1 MSARKRMRHDAG
13 DEAGEAGELS
23 MQHASSS
30 FSHDTSRKRVRISP
44 GAASRQPTQRRET
57 PESDSSDASDASEN
71 DDDEEHLEERNSSP
85 PRTQYELMRD
95 DGFRHLERQDL
106 DDQRATQ
113 MIKSRSQRMGD
124 NRAAENGIIESVECI
139 NFMCHER
146 LYVELGPL
154 INFIV
159 GENGSGKSAV
169 LTALTLCLG
178 GKASS
183 TNRGGSLK
191 SFIKEGRDQSVI
203 TVCIKNQGSDAYQP
217 EIYGQTIQVERH
229 FSRSGSSG
237 FKLKNERGKTISTKK
252 ADIDEITEYWG
263 LQVDNPLNVLSQ
275 DNARQFLNSASPALK
290 YKYFFKGVQLEQLDN
305 NYKLIA
311 EVLGSHEE
319 KLSRLK
325 DNVAQLERELQKAE
339 KDKRLADANHTMR
352 AEGRR
357 LRTQIIWCQVAEAE
371 RELAR
376 RQAEVDA
383 FAEKINEDTRA
394 IETTTQQLEDCDERV
409 RQAEAAVAEKSQE
422 KDAQGEMVEAA
433 ASKYKALRSDLEKQ
447 RLEERDA
454 YQQAK
459 NAEANVD
466 AWKQKVAA
474 EEQRIGE
481 EASGNV
487 RMKLRQQL
495 QEAEAEEASLQQQIV
510 ENAAALPGL
519 TRDREAA
526 LEKVKE
532 IEQRVSVKRQ
542 EINQAADRVH
552 NLRSKNTSPYA
563 SFGPNTPQLLKAIER
578 DTGFERQPVGPI
590 GTHIQLLNPI
600 WSPVLE
606 STFGQ
611 FLNGFLVASKRDQQR
626 LLDLMRR
633 LDIRGVPILIG
644 APLPPGTRLREPDER
659 FLTILRALKIDNDWV
674 RDQLI
679 INYSIEKIILVE
691 NRMEAEATMFGES
704 TPRDVIACLSLH
716 DKKRGQGLRLTARAS
731 LLGTSTITAF
741 TGKPRMKSD
750 LETQMTMQEEVL
762 ESLERELHGIQKEK
776 ELLEAGQRQA
786 QARMRENKQTAQSLE
801 HALTKAQARIA
812 NLNDENDQYEGA
824 DGRLAQFQEELKNAE
839 LDKRHHGTQ
848 YGEMVAQ
855 KQTINKKI
863 EEQKKE
869 FEREKNI
876 LRELEAQLTKAEAK
890 LKQCHDLRQIALLA
904 KNRAYETIAD
914 TQDLKARAERERD
927 QQAQVVAEY
936 TAGASA
942 QSPER
947 VPIDEGESHA
957 SLEKKYHSIVTQL
970 EQRRNRV
977 GATDE
982 EINDRLREAKAAY
995 QQASQV
1001 YELQSETQQ
1010 TAKLTLAQRL
1020 AKWRI
1025 FQALISAHSRIG
1037 FQYLLSER
1045 GFRGNILFDHKARKL
1060 QLSVEPDETRKKGTG
1075 RSTKTLSG
1083 GEKSFSSICM
1093 LLAIWEAM
1101 GSPLRCL
1108 DEFDVFMDNVNR
1120 TISTNMLITAARRV
1134 VTRQYIMITPNAIE
1148 GRASLDKDVKIIRLT
1163 DPRQRR
1169 LI

>member
-1 MSARKRMRHDAG
+1 MGDQAG
-13 DEAGEAGELS
+13 DKGEVLS
-23 MQHASSS
+23 LHHASSS
-30 FSHDTSRKRVRISP
+30 FNHDTSRKRVRVSAGP
-44 GAASRQPTQRRET
+44 AAKQPSQHRET
-57 PESDSSDASDASEN
+57 PEYDSPDASEN
-71 DDDEEHLEERNSSP
+71 EVEEEEEEDRDERHASP

-95 DGFRHLERQDL
+95 DGFRHLEHQDI

-113 MIKSRSQRMGD
+113 MIKSRSRRMGD
-124 NRAAENGIIESVECI
+124 NRVAENGIIESVECI

-217 EIYGQTIQVERH
+217 DIYGQTIQVERH
-229 FSRSGSSG
+229 FSRSGASG

-275 DNARQFLNSASPALK
+275 DNARQFLNSASPSVK

-319 KLSRLK
+319 KLAKLK
-325 DNVAQLERELQKAE
+325 DNVAQLERELQKAQ
-339 KDKRLADANHTMR
+339 KDKELADANHTMR

-376 RQAEVDA
+376 RRAEVDA
-383 FAEKINEDTRA
+383 FEEKLSEAARA
-394 IETTTQQLEDCDERV
+394 IETTSQQLEDCDERV
-409 RQAEAAVAEKSQE
+409 RQAEATVAEKSQE
-422 KDAQGEMVEAA
+422 KDAQGETVDAA
-433 ASKYKALRSDLEKQ
+433 TSKYKALRNDLEKQ

-454 YQQAK
+454 YQRAK
-459 NAEANVD
+459 TAEANVD
-466 AWKQKVAA
+466 AWTQKVAA
-474 EEQRIGE
+474 EERRIGE
-481 EASGNV
+481 SSGDV
-487 RMKLRQQL
+487 RKRLEEQLR
-495 QEAEAEEASLQQQIV
+495 EAEAEEASLQQQIA
-510 ENAAALPGL
+510 ENAAARPGL
-519 TRDREAA
+519 NRDFKTA

-532 IEQRVSVKRQ
+532 VEQRFSVKKQ
-542 EINQAADRVH
+542 EVSKAADRIR
-552 NLRSKNTSPYA
+552 NFRSKNSSPFA
-563 SFGPNTPQLLKAIER
+563 AFDSKIPQLLKAIEHE
-578 DTGFERQPVGPI
+578 TGFERQPVGPI
-590 GTHIQLLNPI
+590 GTHIQLLNPL
-600 WSPVLE
+600 WSSVLE

-626 LLDLMRR
+626 LLELMRR

-644 APLPPGTRLREPDER
+644 APLPPGTKLRQPEGH

-674 RDQLI
+674 RDQLV

-691 NRMEAEATMFGES
+691 NRTEAESIMFGES
-704 TPRDVIACLSLH
+704 PPRDVIACLSLH
-716 DKKRGQGLRLTARAS
+716 DKRRDQGLRLTARAS
-731 LLGTSTITAF
+731 MLGTSTISAF
-741 TGKPRMKSD
+741 TRSPRMKSD
-750 LETQMTMQEEVL
+750 LEIQLTIQEEALQSV
-762 ESLERELHGIQKEK
+762 ERELHDIRKEK
-776 ELLEAGQRQA
+776 ELLEADQRQSQLRIEKNE
-786 QARMRENKQTAQSLE
+786 QARKSLGT
-801 HALTKAQARIA
+801 ALTKAQGRITT
-812 NLNDENDQYEGA
+812 LNEENDQYEGA
-824 DGRLAQFQEELKNAE
+824 DGRLAQFQEELKNAQQ
-839 LDKRHHGTQ
+839 DKLHHGSQ

-855 KQTINKKI
+855 KQTLNKKI
-863 EEQKKE
+863 EEQKKVL
-869 FEREKNI
+869 EREKGV

-890 LKQCHDLRQIALLA
+890 LKQCQDLRQIALLA
-904 KNRAYETIAD
+904 KNKAYD
-914 TQDLKARAERERD
+914 TQAETQEQRARAERERD

-947 VPIDEGESHA
+947 VPIDEGETHA

-1001 YELQSETQQ
+1001 FELQSETQQ

-1045 GFRGNILFDHKARKL
+1045 GFRGNIIFDHKARKL
-1060 QLSVEPDETRKKGTG
+1060 QLSVEPDETRKKGMG

-1093 LLAIWEAM
+1093 LLSIWEAM

-1148 GRASLDKDVKIIRLT
+1148 GRASLDRDVKIIRLT

-1169 LI
+1169 LV

>member
-1 MSARKRMRHDAG
+1 MSAG
-13 DEAGEAGELS
+13 
-23 MQHASSS
+23 
-30 FSHDTSRKRVRISP
+30 P
-44 GAASRQPTQRRET
+44 AAKQPTQRHET
-57 PESDSSDASDASEN
+57 PESDSSDASEN
-71 DDDEEHLEERNSSP
+71 EDGEEDLGERHSSP

-124 NRAAENGIIESVECI
+124 NRVAENGIIESVECI

-319 KLSRLK
+319 KLARLK
-325 DNVAQLERELQKAE
+325 ENVAQLERELQKAE
-339 KDKRLADANHTMR
+339 KDKKLADANHTMR

-371 RELAR
+371 RELER
-376 RQAEVDA
+376 RQAEIDA
-383 FAEKINEDTRA
+383 FKAKLDEDART
-394 IETTTQQLEDCDERV
+394 IETTTQQLEECDERV
-409 RQAEAAVAEKSQE
+409 RQAEAAVAEKAE
-422 KDAQGEMVEAA
+422 ERDDQGGRVEAA
-433 ASKYKALRSDLEKQ
+433 ASKYKALKDDLVKQ

-454 YQQAK
+454 HQQAK
-459 NAEANVD
+459 NAEDNVD
-466 AWKQKVAA
+466 AWKQRVAA

-481 EASGNV
+481 ASGNI
-487 RMKLRQQL
+487 RKELQERI
-495 QEAEAEEASLQQQIV
+495 QEAEAEEVDLRQRILETEAARPDLASSRD
-510 ENAAALPGL
+510 AALG
-519 TRDREAA
+519 
-526 LEKVKE
+526 KVKE
-532 IEQRVSVKRQ
+532 VEQRLSSKLQ
-542 EINQAADRVH
+542 EVNQAADRMH
-552 NLRSKNTSPYA
+552 MLRSKNRSPYS
-563 SFGPNTPQLLKAIER
+563 SFDPKTPQLIKAIER
-578 DTGFERQPVGPI
+578 EPGFERQPVGPI
-590 GTHIQLLNPI
+590 GTHIQLLHPI
-600 WSPVLE
+600 WSSVLE

-611 FLNGFLVASKRDQQR
+611 FLNGFLVTSKRDQQR
-626 LLDLMRR
+626 LLTLMRR
-633 LDIRGVPILIG
+633 LDIKGVPILIG
-644 APLPPGTRLREPDER
+644 APLPPGTRLRQPEER

-691 NRMEAEATMFGES
+691 NRMEAESIMFGES
-704 TPRDVIACLSLH
+704 PPHDVIACLSLH
-716 DKKRGQGLRLTARAS
+716 DKKKSQGLRLTARAS
-731 LLGTSTITAF
+731 MIATSTIMAYR
-741 TGKPRMKSD
+741 GAPRMKSD
-750 LETQMTMQEEVL
+750 SEMQLAIQEEAL
-762 ESLERELHGIQKEK
+762 QALERELHDIRKEK
-776 ELLEAGQRQA
+776 ELLEKEQRDA
-786 QARMRENKQTAQSLE
+786 QLQVERNRQTSKSLDT
-801 HALTKAQARIA
+801 ALTRVQAKIA
-812 NLNDENDQYEGA
+812 NLNEENDQYEGA
-824 DGRLAQFQEELKNAE
+824 DGRLAQFREELTKAE
-839 LDKRHHGTQ
+839 LDMNHHGSQ
-848 YGEMVAQ
+848 YGEMVARRQ
-855 KQTINKKI
+855 LLNKDI
-863 EEQKKE
+863 QEQKKE
-869 FEREKNI
+869 LEREKSI
-876 LRELEAQLTKAEAK
+876 LKELDAQLIKVEAK
-890 LKQCHDLRQIALLA
+890 LKQCRDLRQIALLA
-904 KNRAYETIAD
+904 KNKAYETVAE
-914 TQDLKARAERERD
+914 TQDLVARAERERD

-947 VPIDEGESHA
+947 VPIDEGETHA

-1045 GFRGNILFDHKARKL
+1045 GFRGNIIFDHKARKL
-1060 QLSVEPDETRKKGTG
+1060 QLSVEPDETRKKGSG

-1120 TISTNMLITAARRV
+1120 TISTNMLV
-1134 VTRQYIMITPNAIE
+1134 
-1148 GRASLDKDVKIIRLT
+1148 SKCS
-1163 DPRQRR
+1163 RR
-1169 LI
+1169 LSVKRCSYFPSRPHADALFP